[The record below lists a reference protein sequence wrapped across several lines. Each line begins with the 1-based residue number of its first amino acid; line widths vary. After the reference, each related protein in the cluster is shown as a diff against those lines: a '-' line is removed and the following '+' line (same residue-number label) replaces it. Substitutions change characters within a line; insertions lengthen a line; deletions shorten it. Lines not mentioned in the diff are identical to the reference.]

1 MLIKIEII
9 ILVIIIILSFVTGII
24 INIIDI
30 KNGKEIKKNNKSNI
44 DSKYEEEVNK
54 ALSKVIVPVEE
65 LIDGKTMVNINIPKV
80 KEIDNNEMPMII
92 KTLPMDGNIDDED
105 IV

>member
-44 DSKYEEEVNK
+44 DSKYDEEVNK

>member
-30 KNGKEIKKNNKSNI
+30 KNGKEIKKNNKSNV